1 MVRKTI
7 MGPSATEE
15 GVKAT
20 SMTTTVAL
28 TRAENGLGFTLRGG
42 AEHGLGHFVSGVEAG
57 SEAQKKGLKAGD
69 QIVGVNGSLDL
80 AGTTHKEAVKLITS
94 NDSKVRE

>member
-1 MVRKTI
+1 

-15 GVKAT
+15 GIKAT

-57 SEAQKKGLKAGD
+57 SEAEKKGLKAGD

-94 NDSKVRE
+94 SDSKVRE